1 MSPFCRHTCR
11 CPGGSVRLSGGASL
25 NPASPR
31 VLVLRPPQKAFLQLL
46 DKTELISEKLDAVD
60 TKPSTADLTAA
71 CKFTISAALGV
82 DGKFAEL
89 GAVTLTFGNLFPASF
104 SAIYHPPTCRA
115 MHSPRL
121 PCLLDVYRRPGMRQ
135 PPARRVRRNFI

>member
-89 GAVTLTFGNLFPASF
+89 GAVTLTFGDLFPASF
-104 SAIYHPPTCRA
+104 SAIYHPPHVARCTHLGCHA
-115 MHSPRL
+115 YWMFIGDPACDNHRL
-121 PCLLDVYRRPGMRQ
+121 V
-135 PPARRVRRNFI
+135 V